1 MLLHSCQWWFNMN
14 EIDYNCLRKRSSNL
28 INIEE
33 NSKDSESPPPPPNP
47 FFKRYIAG
55 PIKFLGLSSRYVDTE
70 YLYNRYE
77 QRDTI
82 FFL

>member
-33 NSKDSESPPPPPNP
+33 NSKDSESPPPPPQIP
-47 FFKRYIAG
+47 
-55 PIKFLGLSSRYVDTE
+55 SSKG
-70 YLYNRYE
+70 
-77 QRDTI
+77 I
-82 FFL
+82 